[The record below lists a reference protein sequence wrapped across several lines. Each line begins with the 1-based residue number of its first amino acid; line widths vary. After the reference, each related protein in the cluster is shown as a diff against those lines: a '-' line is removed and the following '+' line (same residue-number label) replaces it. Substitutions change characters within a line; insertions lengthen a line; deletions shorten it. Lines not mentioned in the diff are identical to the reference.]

1 MDVRGGRF
9 APSGLRGSAG
19 DKALALLSTEEISRA
34 AYPGPNIAGFTLQMA
49 AGDID
54 APLDRAALGDA
65 RMVLIEVDPSSPRSL
80 RRIGA
85 AVQLPLHPYVVA
97 AVRDPTLAQ
106 VRQLLH
112 EGARDVLALPL
123 VGEEVEALLV
133 QLRTELDASRA
144 QAQAQASGKLVSI
157 IKSVGGVGATAVATQ
172 AACLFAEQ
180 ETPAGRTACL
190 IDLDLQFGNAA
201 VYLGENPKLTLQDI
215 LEAGAR
221 LDGSFVNSVTAMH
234 ASGLRVIAAPPEM
247 MPLEAV
253 DTDQVCEF
261 VEIAC
266 REYST
271 VFLDLPGNW
280 TNWSLSLATRS
291 DLVLLVTELSVPS
304 LRQARR
310 QLNLL
315 RQQGSSDLD
324 VRIVLNRYEKGLF
337 KALKLDDA
345 ANVLGRPVDFTVAN
359 DFPVVSA
366 ALDQGVRLTEI
377 KARNRVTR
385 DLATLVA
392 GISQRLHP
400 GS

>member
-1 MDVRGGRF
+1 MDVRGSKF
-9 APSGLRGSAG
+9 ATSGLRGSAG

-49 AGDID
+49 AADVD
-54 APLDRAALGDA
+54 APLDRVALGDA
-65 RMVLIEVDPSSPRSL
+65 RMVLIEVDPSSPRSV
-80 RRIGA
+80 RRVSEA
-85 AVQLPLHPYVVA
+85 AQLPLHPYVVA

-112 EGARDVLALPL
+112 EGARDVIALPL
-123 VGEEVEALLV
+123 VGEDIEALLV
-133 QLRTELDASRA
+133 QLRAEFDASRS
-144 QAQAQASGKLVSI
+144 QSQTGGKLVSI
-157 IKSVGGVGATAVATQ
+157 IKAVGGVGATAIATQ

-180 ETPAGRTACL
+180 EARSGRTACL

-201 VYLGENPKLTLQDI
+201 IYLGENPKLTLQEV

-221 LDGSFVNSVTAMH
+221 VDGAFVNSVTAMH
-234 ASGLRVIAAPPEM
+234 GSGLRVIAAPPEM
-247 MPLEAV
+247 MPLESV

-261 VEIAC
+261 VEIAS

-291 DLVLLVTELSVPS
+291 DIVLLITELSVPS

-315 RQQGSSDLD
+315 KQQGSTDLD

-337 KALKLDDA
+337 KTLKLDDA
-345 ANVLGRPVDFTVAN
+345 AHVLGRPVDFTVAN

-366 ALDQGVRLTEI
+366 ALDQGVRFTEI
-377 KARNRVTR
+377 KPRNRVSR
-385 DLATLVA
+385 DLATLVS
-392 GISQRLHP
+392 GISHSLYP
-400 GS
+400 ES

>member
-1 MDVRGGRF
+1 MDVKGSRF
-9 APSGLRGSAG
+9 ATSGLRGSAG
-19 DKALALLSTEEISRA
+19 DKALALLSTDEISRA
-34 AYPGPNIAGFTLQMA
+34 PYPGPNIAGFTLQMA
-49 AGDID
+49 AADIH

-65 RMVLIEVDPSSPRSL
+65 RMVLIEVDPASPASV
-80 RRIGA
+80 RRVGEA
-85 AVQLPLHPYVVA
+85 ARLPLQPYVVA

-106 VRQLLH
+106 LRQLLH
-112 EGARDVLALPL
+112 EGARDVIALPL
-123 VGEEVEALLV
+123 VGDEVEALLV
-133 QLRTELDASRA
+133 RLRAELDASRGQSHA
-144 QAQAQASGKLVSI
+144 GGKLVSV
-157 IKSVGGVGATAVATQ
+157 IKAVGGVGATAIATQ

-180 ETPAGRTACL
+180 EAKAGRSACL

-201 VYLGENPKLTLQDI
+201 VYLGENPKLSLQEV

-221 LDGSFVNSVTAMH
+221 VDGAFVNSVTAMH
-234 ASGLRVIAAPPEM
+234 ASGLSVIAAPPEM

-253 DTDQVCEF
+253 DTDQICEF
-261 VEIAC
+261 VEIAS

-324 VRIVLNRYEKGLF
+324 IRIVLNRYEKGLF
-337 KALKLDDA
+337 KTLKLDDA
-345 ANVLGRPVDFTVAN
+345 EHVLGRPVDFTVAN

-366 ALDQGVRLTEI
+366 AIDQGVRLTEI
-377 KARNRVTR
+377 KPKNRVTR

-392 GISQRLHP
+392 GISHSLYSE
-400 GS
+400 G